1 MKTLVIVIHP
11 DMQKSV
17 INKKWMETIKQYPD
31 RYTVHPLYEVYPD
44 SKINVEAEQ
53 QLIEQHDK
61 IVFQFPFYWFNCPPL
76 FKQWLDE
83 VLTHGWAYGSKSGF
97 KMKGKNIALAI
108 SLGSD
113 EPDYSTGGKYNYT
126 LDELLRPFEL
136 SFDYVKA
143 NYRPPFAWYGMEYN
157 ATDEWAEK
165 SVPAYLEFL
174 EAL

>member
-11 DMQKSV
+11 DMPNSV
-17 INKKWMETIKQYPD
+17 INKTWKEALNQHPDRFMVHDLYEAYPD
-31 RYTVHPLYEVYPD
+31 GR
-44 SKINVEAEQ
+44 INVATEQ
-53 QLIEQHDK
+53 RLMEQHDK

-97 KMKGKNIALAI
+97 KMAGKTIALAV

-113 EPDYSTGGKYNYT
+113 EPDYSSGGKYQYT

-143 NYRPPFAWYGMEYN
+143 KYHPPFAWYGMEYN
-157 ATDEWAEK
+157 ATAEWAEQ
-165 SVPAYLEFL
+165 SVPEYLKFL

>member
-1 MKTLVIVIHP
+1 
-11 DMQKSV
+11 
-17 INKKWMETIKQYPD
+17 METIKQYPD

-113 EPDYSTGGKYNYT
+113 EPDYSTCGKYNHT

>member
-1 MKTLVIVIHP
+1 
-11 DMQKSV
+11 
-17 INKKWMETIKQYPD
+17 METIKQYPD

-97 KMKGKNIALAI
+97 KMNGKNIALAI

-113 EPDYSTGGKYNYT
+113 EPDYSTAGKYNYT

>member
-11 DMQKSV
+11 DMAKSV
-17 INKKWMETIKQYPD
+17 INKTWKEALNQHPDRFTVHDLYEAYPD
-31 RYTVHPLYEVYPD
+31 GRIDVTT
-44 SKINVEAEQ
+44 EQ
-53 QLIEQHDK
+53 RLIEQHDK

-97 KMKGKNIALAI
+97 KMAGKTVALAV

-113 EPDYSTGGKYNYT
+113 EPDYSAGGKYHYT

-136 SFDYVKA
+136 SFAYVKA
-143 NYRPPFAWYGMEYN
+143 NYCPAFAWYGMEYN
-157 ATDEWAEK
+157 ATTEWAEQ
-165 SVPAYLEFL
+165 SVPEYLTFL